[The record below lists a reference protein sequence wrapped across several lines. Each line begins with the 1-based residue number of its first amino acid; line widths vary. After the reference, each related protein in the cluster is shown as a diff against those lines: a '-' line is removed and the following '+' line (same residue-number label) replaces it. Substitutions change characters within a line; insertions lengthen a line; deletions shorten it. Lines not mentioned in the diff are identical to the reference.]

1 MIDISSELEENI
13 IIIKKFG
20 VRRIGLFGSAVRG
33 ELTKESDVDL
43 LVEFEEECENFSNL
57 INLYFFLQNLLHRKI
72 DLVTTDSISPYFN
85 HLDSWKGSIH
95 REPFHLRNEGS
106 IHREH
111 F

>member
-43 LVEFEEECENFSNL
+43 LVEFEEECENFFNL

-72 DLVTTDSISPYFN
+72 DLVTTDSISPY
-85 HLDSWKGSIH
+85 LAPYILKEVKYIEKLS
-95 REPFHLRNEGS
+95 
-106 IHREH
+106 
-111 F
+111 